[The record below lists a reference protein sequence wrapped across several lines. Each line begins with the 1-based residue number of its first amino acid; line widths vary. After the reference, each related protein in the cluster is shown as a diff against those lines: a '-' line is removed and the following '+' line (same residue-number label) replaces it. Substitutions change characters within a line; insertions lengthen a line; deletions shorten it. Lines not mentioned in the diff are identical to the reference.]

1 MQDDDTY
8 YNHTMMTTCRYILFG
23 AGWFCY
29 LENWGFER
37 ASEFCLMTLLTIG
50 YGNIVPATFWGRFF
64 MIFYTSVGLC
74 VAGFFI
80 IAVEDVIIQDTNE
93 SPLLVSALSVISF
106 STMTYELMSAVVY
119 V

>member
-1 MQDDDTY
+1 
-8 YNHTMMTTCRYILFG
+8 
-23 AGWFCY
+23 
-29 LENWGFER
+29 
-37 ASEFCLMTLLTIG
+37 MTLLTIG

-93 SPLLVSALSVISF
+93 SPLLVCLFFLSLDK
-106 STMTYELMSAVVY
+106 E
-119 V
+119 